1 MNIVQLQTIKEQIEN
16 MNKHQQL
23 EILKLFIQNSVICSE
38 NNNGTFVNLSDL
50 SGNILNELEDYI
62 KFVDK
67 QNTQLLNIEEETA
80 NLKREFFKDEK
91 RNIKIKRNKENTNV
105 GIDE

>member
-91 RNIKIKRNKENTNV
+91 RNIKIKRNKENTYV